1 MGSVRG
7 NEKRNRGLLYNGESN
22 TKALREAENLVV
34 RDPLGDGEDEEE
46 VTLDLTIIL
55 LPLIDKI

>member
-7 NEKRNRGLLYNGESN
+7 NEKRIRRLSFDDESN

-46 VTLDLTIIL
+46 VTLDLTFIL
-55 LPLIDKI
+55 FL